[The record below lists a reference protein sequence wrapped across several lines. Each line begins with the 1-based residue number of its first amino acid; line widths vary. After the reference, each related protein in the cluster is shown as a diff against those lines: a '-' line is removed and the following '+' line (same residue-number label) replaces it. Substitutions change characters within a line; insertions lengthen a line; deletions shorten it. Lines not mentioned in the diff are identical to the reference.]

1 MTTFGIIV
9 IEIELILYRNGI
21 SGLNILYLVNKNKIQ
36 LYNIKI
42 KNIIKTI
49 IHK

>member
-21 SGLNILYLVNKNKIQ
+21 SGLNILYLVNKNKI
-36 LYNIKI
+36 
-42 KNIIKTI
+42 
-49 IHK
+49 